1 MKAHIKS
8 LLRFDRPT
16 DAVYVELVDSLFN
29 LVPPIVILSICL
41 SLVGAAIVAGTQ
53 DPIILVLT
61 LLAVLVS
68 AERIV
73 MVYRYRKATAVA
85 PLSLVTARI
94 WERRFATGSCISAVI
109 VSVMGARC
117 FMLPLPHVHML
128 IVGVLFAYGA
138 GTITRVA
145 YRPHL
150 AIVNLLIIS
159 VPSIVAS
166 IYVGGP
172 VYLCLAL
179 VMVVFLVGAFE
190 TVRHLYATIVS
201 QLALKLRFAN
211 LARRDPLTGLSNRLA
226 LSENLENAVAAA
238 YRDNCSLAI
247 HSLDLNHFK
256 TANDRFGH
264 PAGDAILQEV
274 AKRLSRLTR
283 EKDLLVRLGG
293 DEFVLVQTDVR
304 TRQHAL
310 SLAKRI
316 ITEIATTYHI
326 NGNVISLGTSVGI
339 ALMSCEQTLTPE
351 ELLNRADQALYQAK
365 RNGGGYVIYS
375 IAPQLVP
382 PIGADGIDDPFR
394 NANAI

>member
-1 MKAHIKS
+1 MKRHVKS
-8 LLRFDRPT
+8 LFRFDRPT

-41 SLVGAAIVAGTQ
+41 SLVGAAIVAGTR

-61 LLAVLVS
+61 LLAVLTS

-73 MVYRYRKATAVA
+73 MVYRYRKATAAA
-85 PLSLVTARI
+85 PLSLVTAWT
-94 WERRFATGSCISAVI
+94 WERRFATRSCISTVI
-109 VSVMGARC
+109 VSLMGARC
-117 FMLPLPHVHML
+117 FMLPHPHVHML

-145 YRPHL
+145 YRPCL
-150 AIVNLLIIS
+150 AIMNLLIIS

-166 IYVGGP
+166 IYIGGP

-201 QLALKLRFAN
+201 QLTLKLRFAN

-238 YRDNCSLAI
+238 YRDSCSLAI

-274 AKRLSRLTR
+274 ARRLSRLTR

-304 TRQHAL
+304 TREQAQA
-310 SLAKRI
+310 LAKRI
-316 ITEIATTYHI
+316 ITDIATTYHVD
-326 NGNVISLGTSVGI
+326 GNAISLSTSVGI

-365 RNGGGYVIYS
+365 RNGSGYVIYA
-375 IAPQLVP
+375 IPPQLVP
-382 PIGADGIDDPFR
+382 PLAADEVEDPRR
-394 NANAI
+394 NATAS